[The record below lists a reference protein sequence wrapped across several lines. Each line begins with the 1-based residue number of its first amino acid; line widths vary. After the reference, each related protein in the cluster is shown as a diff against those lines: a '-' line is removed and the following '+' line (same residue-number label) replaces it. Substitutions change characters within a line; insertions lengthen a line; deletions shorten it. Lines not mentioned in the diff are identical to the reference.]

1 VTGSLIA
8 LLRSG
13 AFDLYES
20 APGRDVRGIADD
32 LGIEDGPLRGWLE
45 TLGTGKKAAADG
57 TLTRSPGPLQHD
69 KRRRRRLGGNLPD
82 RDLPA
87 QRLRVARPDRLRLGV
102 DDHPLVPTGT
112 RSRPAARRR
121 RLRDKRQASQGS
133 GVQGAERRLASL
145 RAGILSA
152 LPACG
157 PAAPDQGHLHT
168 SDSPAVSPTTE
179 PRKPAT
185 AGRERKDPAERRS
198 EIVDAAI
205 DILGRQGYRQGSLRE
220 PRLRWV
226 SPFPDS
232 CTIFRPK
239 RRCSPP
245 PSTSAP
251 DAALRHEAAEAN
263 AHHPLT

>member
-1 VTGSLIA
+1 
-8 LLRSG
+8 
-13 AFDLYES
+13 LYES

-157 PAAPDQGHLHT
+157 PVAPDQGHLHHPHRIPPLCRRPL
-168 SDSPAVSPTTE
+168 SRGSRRLLAVSARIRPNGAAKSSMLRSTSWDV
-179 PRKPAT
+179 RAT
-185 AGRERKDPAERRS
+185 ARAPYGNRGFGGSHRSRTPALFSDQRGAARRHPRP
-198 EIVDAAI
+198 ARLMRLFAT
-205 DILGRQGYRQGSLRE
+205 RQ
-220 PRLRWV
+220 
-226 SPFPDS
+226 
-232 CTIFRPK
+232 PK
-239 RRCSPP
+239 PMLITR
-245 PSTSAP
+245 
-251 DAALRHEAAEAN
+251 
-263 AHHPLT
+263 